1 MVDNLYLYWQNA
13 LAGKFAPISEGDAHA
28 GFYRRKVVSGRDSP
42 WTPVAIWPDQYGNL
56 QAMQHATVIL
66 GPRPVDPAEVFQWC
80 AKDPISEEAYRAVA
94 ERGESWPDKL
104 RTGKRL
110 IA

>member
-1 MVDNLYLYWQNA
+1 MTDHTYDYWLNG
-13 LAGKFAPISEGDAHA
+13 LAGKIGPFSEGDAHP

-42 WTPVAIWPDQYGNL
+42 WTPVAIWPDEHGNL
-56 QAMQHATVIL
+56 QALQHATVIL
-66 GPRPVDPAEVFQWC
+66 GPRPVDPAEVFMWC

-94 ERGESWPDKL
+94 ERGEPWPTPF

-110 IA
+110 IT